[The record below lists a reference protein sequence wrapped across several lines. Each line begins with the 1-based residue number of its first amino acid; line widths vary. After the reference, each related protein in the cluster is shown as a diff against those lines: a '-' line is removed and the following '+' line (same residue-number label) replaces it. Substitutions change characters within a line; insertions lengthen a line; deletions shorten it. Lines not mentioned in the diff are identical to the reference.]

1 MNVFETLQAIC
12 DESMAGLPHARGG
25 VSRQAASHCGHK
37 KELKIL
43 DKVLY
48 IVCNECHNALIPKHN
63 ASNAR
68 PSVLIKVG
76 EIKWQIS
83 NF

>member
-1 MNVFETLQAIC
+1 MT
-12 DESMAGLPHARGG
+12 R
-25 VSRQAASHCGHK
+25 RTK

-48 IVCNECHNALIPKHN
+48 IVCNECHDALIPKHN